1 MLITN
6 GITDRIFR
14 QYFSKNSGTVYFSI
28 ALLSTVFYRWNHL
41 QIEKSSILFGE
52 FLKKKFSKLNI

>member
-6 GITDRIFR
+6 GIFR
-14 QYFSKNSGTVYFSI
+14 QYFSKNSETVYFSI
-28 ALLSTVFYRWNHL
+28 VLLITVFYRKNHL

-52 FLKKKFSKLNI
+52 FLKKKLLN